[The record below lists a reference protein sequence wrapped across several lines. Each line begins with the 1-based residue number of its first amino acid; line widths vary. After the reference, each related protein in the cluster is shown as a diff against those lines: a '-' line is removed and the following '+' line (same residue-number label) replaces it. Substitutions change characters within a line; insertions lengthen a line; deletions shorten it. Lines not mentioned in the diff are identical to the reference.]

1 MDEKRMGKRM
11 NISIIVLILF
21 LLLVFNIV
29 WKNELTKSL
38 FFTICFIIVL
48 WINMPCFI
56 SLSDIEKNSSLAALP
71 FNLNAEFGIL
81 YTIIANMLLGI
92 ILFLQSRLTNK
103 VEYSHREIK
112 KIYDNFG
119 EDAVELYV
127 IGKDLDFLYE
137 KDYKKQTDRIEHL
150 KNHCALLCEST
161 TDEKLVNLYKKVS
174 VHGVEIRFYMQKDNV
189 TGLKGQIKTDQ
200 NGIKKAIFTPRVNKK
215 YRLISTDNQF
225 LVSTILKRCMKVYK
239 KKDVL

>member
-1 MDEKRMGKRM
+1 M
-11 NISIIVLILF
+11 NISIIVLILI
-21 LLLVFNIV
+21 LMLVFNIV

-48 WINMPCFI
+48 WINMPCFVN
-56 SLSDIEKNSSLAALP
+56 LSILEQENNLSMIP
-71 FNLNAEFGIL
+71 FYLNAKFGIL
-81 YTIIANMLLGI
+81 YIIFANLLLGI
-92 ILFLQSRLTNK
+92 ILFLQSKLTNK
-103 VEYSHREIK
+103 VEYTHGEIK
-112 KIYDNFG
+112 NIYDSFG
-119 EDAVELYV
+119 DDAVELYV

-150 KNHCALLCEST
+150 KNHCTLLCEST
-161 TDEKLVNLYKKVS
+161 TDEKLINLYKKVS
-174 VHGVEIRFYMQKDNV
+174 VYGVNIRFYIQKDNV

-225 LVSTILKRCMKVYK
+225 LVSTILNRCKKVYK